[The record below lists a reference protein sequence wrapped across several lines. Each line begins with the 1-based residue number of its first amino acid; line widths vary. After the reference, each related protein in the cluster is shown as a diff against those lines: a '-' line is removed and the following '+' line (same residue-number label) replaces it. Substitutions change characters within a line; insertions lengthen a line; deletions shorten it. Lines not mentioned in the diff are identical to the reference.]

1 MINLLQSMLCR
12 MPLVLC
18 LTVTSD
24 SHYWVDDRVA
34 TAKQDA
40 HADEQALV
48 LLVETIR
55 DNDNVETRVA
65 LLKGMLAG
73 LEGRRDLPVPAG
85 WSKLSEELARSKDAR
100 LRNLSM
106 ELSQIFGD
114 QSAIDHALTLI
125 KNKNTDSATR
135 RRMLQLLLSQQNQN
149 ASDALE
155 SLLDEPEM
163 ILDAIRGYAVLE
175 NKSAPRILLTRYS
188 KMKPD
193 QQRAVVETLSSRHT
207 YALQLL
213 NALVENVVPKSDI
226 PPHVARTMEQQLGEQ
241 FLSFFGQVK
250 SIAEDREKT
259 LAKYKAMVTSEAMD
273 NADAARGRSVFAKTC
288 ASCHLLYGEGGKVG
302 PDLTGS
308 NRANLDYILLNSVD
322 PSFDVPDAYKTTVI
336 QTIDGRI
343 INGVL
348 AEEDDR
354 KIILKTAEQPRV
366 VIAKAD
372 IDVRKLSPKSVMP
385 DGQLDQLK
393 KQEILD
399 LIKYLRTTEQVEMAK

>member
-1 MINLLQSMLCR
+1 
-12 MPLVLC
+12 MPLFLI
-18 LTVTSD
+18 TAVTGD
-24 SHYWVDDRVA
+24 SRHWVNDHVA
-34 TAKQDA
+34 TANQDA
-40 HADEQALV
+40 HEDEQSLA

-55 DNDNVETRVA
+55 NNDNVEIRVA

-85 WSKLSEELARSKDAR
+85 WGKLSEELARSKDAR
-100 LRNLSM
+100 LRNFSM
-106 ELSQIFGD
+106 ELSQLFGD
-114 QSAIDHALTLI
+114 QSAMDHALALV

-135 RRMLQLLLSQQNQN
+135 RRMLQLLLSQKNQG
-149 ASDALE
+149 ASDTLE

-163 ILDAIRGYAVLE
+163 ILDAIRGYAVVE
-175 NKSAPRILLTRYS
+175 NKSAPRILLNRYS
-188 KMKPD
+188 KMQPD
-193 QQRAVVETLSSRHT
+193 QQRAVVETLSSRHS
-207 YALQLL
+207 YASQLL
-213 NALVENVVPKSDI
+213 NALVSNVVPKSDI
-226 PPHVARTMEQQLGEQ
+226 PPHVARTMEQQLGEK
-241 FLSFFGQVK
+241 FLSVFGQVK
-250 SIAEDREKT
+250 SIAEEREKA
-259 LAKYKAMVTSEAMD
+259 LAKYKAMVTAEAMD
-273 NADAARGRSVFAKTC
+273 NADAARGRNVFAKTC

-354 KIILKTAEQPRV
+354 RIVLKTAEQPRV
-366 VIAKAD
+366 VIAKDD